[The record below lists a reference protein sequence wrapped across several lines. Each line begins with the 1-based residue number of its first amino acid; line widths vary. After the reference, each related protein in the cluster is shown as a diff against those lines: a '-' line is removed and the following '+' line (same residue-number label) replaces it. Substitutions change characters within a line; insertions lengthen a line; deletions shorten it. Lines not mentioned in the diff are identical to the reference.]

1 MASNNDSNGKITVAN
16 IIAVFGIV
24 LLMALFFLGF
34 LYTGDTLGISILKG
48 VGLGCAFALLLWI
61 MIKAKSKTNLED
73 KGKWLI
79 TEYTA
84 LALYVGLAVVSCKWM
99 TQFVNVYAAKD
110 DIKASLNTDL
120 EVIEKVINDFKN
132 KEHTK
137 MSELSTDLSNAL
149 AEARMDRSVEALL
162 CKLLGVHNL
171 EDVSVSSIDNNI
183 YQPYTD
189 SIADISEANG
199 WDTENSICEK
209 EISKWNILRLPQLI
223 ERINNLGSDVTEKLN
238 EFAGRIPH
246 YAVHDNPSEHVYYAE
261 EQSADTY
268 EVEMDTPSMMKNLK
282 TSPWGYGACALIH
295 LLILFNYL
303 MTKRNNKIRNHKTN
317 ETAMQSGRM
326 LNIENN

>member
-1 MASNNDSNGKITVAN
+1 MASNNDSNGKITIAN

-84 LALYVGLAVVSCKWM
+84 LALYVGLAVVSCNWM
-99 TQFVNVYAAKD
+99 TQFVNVYAAKN
-110 DIKASLNTDL
+110 DIKTSVNKDL
-120 EVIEKVINDFKN
+120 EAINTVIGDFKSN
-132 KEHTK
+132 ERTK
-137 MSELSTDLSNAL
+137 ISELSTNLSTAVT
-149 AEARMDRSVEALL
+149 EARMDRSVETLL
-162 CKLLGVHNL
+162 CELLGVRNL
-171 EDVSVSSIDNNI
+171 EDVSASSIDNNI
-183 YQPYTD
+183 YQPYAD
-189 SIADISEANG
+189 SISDISEANG
-199 WDTENSICEK
+199 WDTEISICEK

-223 ERINNLGSDVTEKLN
+223 ERVNDLGSDVTEKLN
-238 EFAGRIPH
+238 EYAEHIPH
-246 YAVHDNPSEHVYYAE
+246 YAVHDNSNEHAYHAE
-261 EQSADTY
+261 EESADTY
-268 EVEMDTPSMMKNLK
+268 EVEVETPSMVKNLK

-303 MTKRNNKIRNHKTN
+303 VTKRSNKIRNRKTN

-326 LNIENN
+326 LNIDNN